1 MTLLKNPS
9 HPGEVLK
16 ELYLIP
22 LGFGAIAL
30 ANELH
35 VPRTRIERLV
45 KCETSVSADTAMRLA
60 KFFGTTPEYWMN
72 LQRAWDL
79 ARAREI
85 TDVSDIAPLVA
96 AY

>member
-16 ELYLIP
+16 ELYLTP

-60 KFFGTTPEYWMN
+60 KFFEIG
-72 LQRAWDL
+72 RAH
-79 ARAREI
+79 
-85 TDVSDIAPLVA
+85 V
-96 AY
+96 